1 MFIALFYAFWPARAT
16 SFNAGFKLFSA
27 SAPAHDI
34 ISANFT
40 PQGDPMSIS
49 NPAGETAA
57 AQKKRLRQE
66 WRAHRD
72 ATHDPAVDAAVG
84 RAFLGSQFY
93 REAQTLFISVSFGSE
108 LDTHAL
114 IARALADGKRV
125 AVPYC
130 DARTHRMRPLGITR
144 FPADLAPGTMG
155 ILEPDPA
162 LCAPALPEALDLVIV
177 PGIAFTR
184 RGVRLG
190 YGGGYYDRFLAAL
203 PARVPTLALAPD
215 SQIADVLPTEPHDRR
230 FDWLLTEGGL
240 TDCRR
245 AAAHD

>member
-1 MFIALFYAFWPARAT
+1 MT
-16 SFNAGFKLFSA
+16 
-27 SAPAHDI
+27 
-34 ISANFT
+34 
-40 PQGDPMSIS
+40 IS

-57 AQKKRLRQE
+57 AQKKRLRQR

-72 ATHDPAVDAAVG
+72 ATRNPVIDAAIG
-84 RAFLGSQFY
+84 RAFLASSFY
-93 REAQTLFISVSFGSE
+93 REARNLFISVSFGSE

-114 IARALADGKRV
+114 IVRALSDGKRV

-130 DARTHRMRPLGITR
+130 DARTHRMLPLWIAH
-144 FPADLAPGTMG
+144 FPDDLAPGIMG

-162 LCAPALPEALDLVIV
+162 LCAAALPEALDLVIV
-177 PGIAFTR
+177 PGIAFTC

-190 YGGGYYDRFLAAL
+190 YGGGYYDRFLTAL
-203 PARVPTLALAPD
+203 PSRVPTLALTPT
-215 SQIADVLPTEPHDRR
+215 SQVADDLPTEPHDQR
-230 FDWLLTEGGL
+230 FGWLLTEAGL